1 MILHSGL
8 PRFGGIL
15 IWPLRHGF
23 YEGSLP
29 SGQDIVKEAFLISLK
44 SGPISFYATVDKPLP
59 VSRSV
64 FQGGL
69 ASDLTF
75 DYFDFETNS

>member
-29 SGQDIVKEAFLISLK
+29 SGQDIV
-44 SGPISFYATVDKPLP
+44 
-59 VSRSV
+59 R
-64 FQGGL
+64 GGL
-69 ASDLTF
+69 LDSLEIWTLFPSMQLWTSHCLSLGLFPGRFGFRFDL
-75 DYFDFETNS
+75 